1 MPNDLIERMARAND
15 PVGWAWYDSTSEV
28 QSDMTQ
34 QTRIMFEK
42 AQLTCMRRA
51 LTAIREPTERMV
63 AAANEQCGPIW
74 DHSSAPPVL
83 TPRFAVT
90 DGDRWRA
97 MIDAELG
104 VKPSAVER

>member
-1 MPNDLIERMARAND
+1 MPNDLIERMAREND
-15 PVGWAWYDSTSEV
+15 PVGWAWYDSTSEA

-34 QTRIMFEK
+34 QTRVMFEK

-51 LTAIREPTERMV
+51 LAAIREPTERMV
-63 AAANEQCGPIW
+63 AAATEQCGPIW

-90 DGDRWRA
+90 DGDRWRS

-104 VKPSAVER
+104 NE

>member
-63 AAANEQCGPIW
+63 EAACNRPAYMDEERECR
-74 DHSSAPPVL
+74 A
-83 TPRFAVT
+83 AYA
-90 DGDRWRA
+90 A

-104 VKPSAVER
+104 DE